1 MSKRVKQLESNRT
14 LLLLDDKEI
23 LYSYST
29 PVAARLEDGSF
40 IRSKNYLNYDPKKK
54 TGSTSK
60 TTQKHITQTLNYWC
74 LEYGLKPEQ
83 LASGA
88 ELVDQ
93 SEIEDLIPCFT
104 K

>member
-1 MSKRVKQLESNRT
+1 MSNRIKQLGSNKT
-14 LLLLDDKEI
+14 LLLLDDIEV

-40 IRSKNYLNYDPKKK
+40 IRSKNYYK
-54 TGSTSK
+54 GSTSS
-60 TTQKHITQTLNYWC
+60 TTQKHITQTLNYWS
-74 LEYGLKPEQ
+74 LEYGLKPDQ
-83 LASGA
+83 LGSGA

-93 SEIEDLIPCFT
+93 SEIENLIPCFI